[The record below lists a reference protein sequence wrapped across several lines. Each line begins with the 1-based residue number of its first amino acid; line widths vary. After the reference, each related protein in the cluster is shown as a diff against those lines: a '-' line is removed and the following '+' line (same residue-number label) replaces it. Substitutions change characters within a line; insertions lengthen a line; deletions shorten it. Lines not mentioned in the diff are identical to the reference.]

1 MKFLSKILTVILL
14 LSSTIFAD
22 EKLNYEI
29 LGNKRISDQT
39 ILSIIDFEKNK
50 NYKIDDLNNFQKK
63 LYNTNYFSKVSIK
76 INKNKINIVV
86 EENPIID
93 FFYINGVINNK
104 REEFF
109 YENLSLGQNKIFSEA
124 LLKKDIES
132 IKANYQDA
140 GFFDVSVDTSISKI
154 SGNAL
159 NVVINVQRKEK
170 YKINRIYFIG
180 NKKYKSSTLSDV
192 ISSSEKGWWKFLGSS
207 SLVNKNRIN
216 FDKNLLKRFYL
227 NNGFYD
233 VQITSSD
240 INFIGN
246 NQADITFSIN
256 SGEKYVFSK
265 YELLDEEKNLNEK
278 NIKDLKKIISKK
290 LQGTYSQK
298 KLDDINK
305 LLNEY
310 LRNKKI
316 EFVSFFNKVKKTS
329 DQRLDIEFRFVK
341 KPRKYVNLINISGN
355 TITEEKVIRRNL
367 LFSEGDSFLD
377 YKVSKSIDKIKS
389 LRIFKD
395 VKFKTQNSGNEKV
408 DLNISVEEQPTGSVS
423 AGIGVGSSG
432 STVSSTIV
440 EKNLFGKGIS
450 LDGNVSIGTEKVSG
464 NVGLSLPDF
473 MNTDNT
479 FNYNIFAITT
489 DFTNSGYESK
499 KIGNGLSTQYN
510 IYEDISLRTGFGI
523 DLDRINTNDT
533 ASDLY
538 KAREGD
544 YLTYKGFYSISNDK
558 RNSKFQPS
566 KGYSIGFGQGLA
578 LPGSD
583 ITYIQNN
590 LDAAVY
596 HSISNDY
603 ILSLKS
609 GLNTI
614 NSIGDEDIKLSDR
627 KFLRQSKLRGF
638 ESYGVGPKDGS
649 DHIGGNYAAYASL
662 SSTIPN
668 PIPDS
673 WNAKSFIFFDAGNVW
688 GVDYDESLDSNKIRS
703 SAGVSL
709 EWVSPLGP
717 LSITLAENISKADG
731 DLEEGFS
738 FQIGSSF

>member
-1 MKFLSKILTVILL
+1 MKFLSNILTVILL
-14 LSSTIFAD
+14 LSSTVFAD
-22 EKLNYEI
+22 EKSNYEI

-39 ILSIIDFEKNK
+39 ILSIIEFKKNK

-93 FFYINGVINNK
+93 FFYINGVVNNK

-124 LLKKDIES
+124 LLKKDIEN

-140 GFFDVSVDTSISKI
+140 GFFDVTVDTSISKI

-192 ISSSEKGWWKFLGSS
+192 VSSSEKGWWKFLGST

-240 INFIGN
+240 INFIGSN
-246 NQADITFSIN
+246 LADITFSIN
-256 SGEKYVFSK
+256 SGIKYYFSK
-265 YELLDEEKNLNEK
+265 HELFDEDKNLNED
-278 NIKDLKKIISKK
+278 NIKDLNKIIAKK
-290 LQGTYSQK
+290 LQGTFSQK
-298 KLDDINK
+298 KLDNINK

-316 EFVSFFNKVKKTS
+316 EFVTFFNKVNKTGDKK
-329 DQRLDIEFRFVK
+329 LDVEFRFVK
-341 KPRKYVNLINISGN
+341 KPRRYVNLINISGN

-367 LFSEGDSFLD
+367 LFSEGDSYLD
-377 YKVSKSIDKIKS
+377 YKVSKSIDKVKS
-389 LRIFKD
+389 LKIFKD
-395 VKFKTQNSGNEKV
+395 VKFKTENSGNEKV
-408 DLNISVEEQPTGSVS
+408 DFNIYVEEQPTGSVS

-432 STVSSTIV
+432 STISSTIV
-440 EKNLFGKGIS
+440 EKNLFGKGIM
-450 LDGNVSIGTEKVSG
+450 LDGNASFGTEKVSG

-473 MNTDNT
+473 MNTGNT
-479 FNYNIFAITT
+479 FNYNIFATNT
-489 DFTNSGYESK
+489 DFENSGYESK

-510 IYEDISLRTGFGI
+510 VYEDISLRTGFAI
-523 DLDRINTNDT
+523 DLDTIDTNDS
-533 ASDLY
+533 ASSLY
-538 KAREGD
+538 KSREGD

-566 KGYSIGFGQGLA
+566 KGYRVGFGQGLA

-583 ITYIQNN
+583 ITYIENN
-590 LDAAVY
+590 LDAAIY
-596 HSISNDY
+596 HSMSDNY
-603 ILSLKS
+603 IFSLKS
-609 GLNTI
+609 GLNAI

-638 ESYGVGPKDGS
+638 ESYGIGPKDGS
-649 DHIGGNYAAYASL
+649 DHIGGNYSVYASL

-673 WNAKSFIFFDAGNVW
+673 WNAKSFIFLDAGNVW
-688 GVDYDESLDSNKIRS
+688 GVDFDESLDSNKIRS
-703 SAGVSL
+703 SAGISL

-731 DLEEGFS
+731 DLEESFS

>member
-93 FFYINGVINNK
+93 FFYINGVVNNK

-109 YENLSLGQNKIFSEA
+109 YENLSLGQNKIFSES

-668 PIPDS
+668 PIPDG

-688 GVDYDESLDSNKIRS
+688 GVDFDESLDSNKIRS

>member
-1 MKFLSKILTVILL
+1 MKFSFKILTVILL

-39 ILSIIDFEKNK
+39 ILSIIEFEKNK

-76 INKNKINIVV
+76 IDKNKINIVV

-93 FFYINGVINNK
+93 FFYINGVVNNK

-227 NNGFYD
+227 NSGFYD

-316 EFVSFFNKVKKTS
+316 EFVTFFNKVKKTS
-329 DQRLDIEFRFVK
+329 NQRLDIEFRFVK

-395 VKFKTQNSGNEKV
+395 VKFKTENSGNEKV

-440 EKNLFGKGIS
+440 EKNLLGKGIT

-464 NVGLSLPDF
+464 NIGLSLPDF

-510 IYEDISLRTGFGI
+510 VYEDISLRTGFGI
-523 DLDRINTNDT
+523 DLDSINTNDT

-566 KGYSIGFGQGLA
+566 KGYRIGFGQGLA

-583 ITYIQNN
+583 ITYIENN

-688 GVDYDESLDSNKIRS
+688 GVDFDESLDSNKIRS

>member
-1 MKFLSKILTVILL
+1 MKFLSNILTVFLL
-14 LSSTIFAD
+14 LSSTVFAD
-22 EKLNYEI
+22 EKSNYEI

-39 ILSIIDFEKNK
+39 ILSIIEFKKNK

-76 INKNKINIVV
+76 INKNKISIVV

-93 FFYINGVINNK
+93 FFYINGVVNNK

-159 NVVINVQRKEK
+159 NVVINVERKEK

-192 ISSSEKGWWKFLGSS
+192 VSSSEKGWWKFLGSS

-256 SGEKYVFSK
+256 SGDKYVFSK
-265 YELLDEEKNLNEK
+265 YELLDKEKNLNEK

-290 LQGTYSQK
+290 LEGNYSQK

-316 EFVSFFNKVKKTS
+316 EFVTFFNNVKKTS
-329 DQRLDIEFRFVK
+329 NQRLDIEFRFVK
-341 KPRKYVNLINISGN
+341 KPRRYVNLINISGN

-440 EKNLFGKGIS
+440 EKNLFGKGIT

-510 IYEDISLRTGFGI
+510 VYEDISLRTGFGI
-523 DLDRINTNDT
+523 DLDKINTNDT

-566 KGYSIGFGQGLA
+566 KGYRIGFGQGLA

-583 ITYIQNN
+583 ITYIENN

-649 DHIGGNYAAYASL
+649 DHIGGNYSAYASL

-673 WNAKSFIFFDAGNVW
+673 WNAKSFIFFDAGNIW
-688 GVDYDESLDSNKIRS
+688 GVDFDDSLDSNKIRS

-731 DLEEGFS
+731 DLDEGFS

>member
-1 MKFLSKILTVILL
+1 MKFLSNILTVFLL
-14 LSSTIFAD
+14 LSSTVFAD
-22 EKLNYEI
+22 EKSNYEI

-39 ILSIIDFEKNK
+39 ILSIIEFKKNK

-76 INKNKINIVV
+76 INKNKISIVV

-93 FFYINGVINNK
+93 FFYINGVVNNK

-140 GFFDVSVDTSISKI
+140 GYFDVSVDTSISKI

-159 NVVINVQRKEK
+159 NVVINVERKEK

-192 ISSSEKGWWKFLGSS
+192 VSSSEKGWWKFLGSS

-256 SGEKYVFSK
+256 SGDKYVFSK
-265 YELLDEEKNLNEK
+265 YELLDKEKNLNEK

-290 LQGTYSQK
+290 LEGNYSQK

-316 EFVSFFNKVKKTS
+316 EFVTFFNNVKKTS
-329 DQRLDIEFRFVK
+329 NQRLDIEFRFVK
-341 KPRKYVNLINISGN
+341 KPRRYVNLINISGN

-440 EKNLFGKGIS
+440 EKNLFGKGIT

-510 IYEDISLRTGFGI
+510 VYEDISLRTGFGI
-523 DLDRINTNDT
+523 DLDKINTNDT

-566 KGYSIGFGQGLA
+566 KGYRIGFGQGLA

-583 ITYIQNN
+583 ITYIENN

-649 DHIGGNYAAYASL
+649 DHIGGNYSAYASL

-673 WNAKSFIFFDAGNVW
+673 WNAKSFIFFDAGNIW
-688 GVDYDESLDSNKIRS
+688 GVDFDDSLDSNKIRS

-731 DLEEGFS
+731 DLDEGFS

>member
-1 MKFLSKILTVILL
+1 MKFSFKILTVILL

-39 ILSIIDFEKNK
+39 ILSIIEFEKNK

-76 INKNKINIVV
+76 IDKNKINIVV

-93 FFYINGVINNK
+93 FFYINGVVNNK

-227 NNGFYD
+227 NSGFYD

-316 EFVSFFNKVKKTS
+316 EFVTFFNKVKKTS
-329 DQRLDIEFRFVK
+329 NQRLDIEFRFVK

-395 VKFKTQNSGNEKV
+395 VKFKTENSGNEKV

-440 EKNLFGKGIS
+440 EKNLLGKGIT

-464 NVGLSLPDF
+464 NIGLSLPDF

-510 IYEDISLRTGFGI
+510 VYEDISLRTGFGI
-523 DLDRINTNDT
+523 DLDTINTNDT

-566 KGYSIGFGQGLA
+566 KGYRIGFGQGLA

-583 ITYIQNN
+583 ITYIENN

-688 GVDYDESLDSNKIRS
+688 GVDFDESLDSNKIRS

>member
-1 MKFLSKILTVILL
+1 MKFLSNILTVFLL
-14 LSSTIFAD
+14 LSSTVFAD
-22 EKLNYEI
+22 EKSNYEI

-39 ILSIIDFEKNK
+39 ILSIIEFKKNK

-76 INKNKINIVV
+76 INKNKISIVV

-93 FFYINGVINNK
+93 FFYINGVVNNK

-124 LLKKDIES
+124 LLKKDIET

-159 NVVINVQRKEK
+159 NVVINVERKEK

-192 ISSSEKGWWKFLGSS
+192 VSSSEKGWWKFLGSS

-256 SGEKYVFSK
+256 SGDKYVFSK
-265 YELLDEEKNLNEK
+265 YELLDKEKNLNEK

-290 LQGTYSQK
+290 LEGNYSQK

-316 EFVSFFNKVKKTS
+316 EFVTFFNKVKKTS

-377 YKVSKSIDKIKS
+377 YKVSKSIDNIKS

-440 EKNLFGKGIS
+440 EKNLFGKGIT

-510 IYEDISLRTGFGI
+510 VYEDISLRTGFGI
-523 DLDRINTNDT
+523 DLDKINTNDT

-566 KGYSIGFGQGLA
+566 KGYRIGFGQGLA

-583 ITYIQNN
+583 ITYIENN

-649 DHIGGNYAAYASL
+649 DHIGGNYSAYASL

-673 WNAKSFIFFDAGNVW
+673 WNAKSFIFFDAGNIW
-688 GVDYDESLDSNKIRS
+688 GVDFDDSLDSNKIRS

-731 DLEEGFS
+731 DLDEGFS

>member
-1 MKFLSKILTVILL
+1 MKFLSNILTVFLL
-14 LSSTIFAD
+14 LSSTVFAD
-22 EKLNYEI
+22 EKSNYEI

-39 ILSIIDFEKNK
+39 ILSIIEFKKNK

-76 INKNKINIVV
+76 INKNKISIVV

-93 FFYINGVINNK
+93 FFYINGVVNNK

-124 LLKKDIES
+124 LLKKDIET

-159 NVVINVQRKEK
+159 NVVINVERKEK

-192 ISSSEKGWWKFLGSS
+192 VSSSEKGWWKFLGSS

-256 SGEKYVFSK
+256 SGDKYVFSK

-290 LQGTYSQK
+290 LEGNYSQK

-316 EFVSFFNKVKKTS
+316 EFVTFFNNVKKTS
-329 DQRLDIEFRFVK
+329 NQRLDIEFRFVK
-341 KPRKYVNLINISGN
+341 KPRRYVNLINISGN

-440 EKNLFGKGIS
+440 EKNLFGKGIT

-510 IYEDISLRTGFGI
+510 VYEDISLRTGFGI
-523 DLDRINTNDT
+523 DLDKINTNDT

-566 KGYSIGFGQGLA
+566 KGYRIGFGQGLA

-583 ITYIQNN
+583 ITYIENN

-649 DHIGGNYAAYASL
+649 DHIGGNYSAYASL

-673 WNAKSFIFFDAGNVW
+673 WNAKSFIFFDAGNIW
-688 GVDYDESLDSNKIRS
+688 GVDFDDSLDSNKIRS

-731 DLEEGFS
+731 DLDEGFS

>member
-1 MKFLSKILTVILL
+1 MKFLFKILTVILL
-14 LSSTIFAD
+14 LSSTVFAD
-22 EKLNYEI
+22 EKSNYEI

-39 ILSIIDFEKNK
+39 ILSIIEFKKNK

-93 FFYINGVINNK
+93 FFYINGVVNNK

-124 LLKKDIES
+124 LLKKDIEN

-140 GFFDVSVDTSISKI
+140 GFFDVTVDTSISKI

-192 ISSSEKGWWKFLGSS
+192 VSSSEKGWWKFLGST

-246 NQADITFSIN
+246 NLADITFSIN
-256 SGEKYVFSK
+256 SGIKYYFSK
-265 YELLDEEKNLNEK
+265 HELLDEDKNLNED
-278 NIKDLKKIISKK
+278 NIKDLNKIIVKK
-290 LQGTYSQK
+290 LQGTFSQK

-316 EFVSFFNKVKKTS
+316 EFVTFFNKVNKTS
-329 DQRLDIEFRFVK
+329 DKKLDVEFRFVK
-341 KPRKYVNLINISGN
+341 KSRRYVNLINISGN

-367 LFSEGDSFLD
+367 LFSEGDSYLD
-377 YKVSKSIDKIKS
+377 YKVSKSIDKVKS
-389 LRIFKD
+389 LKIFKD
-395 VKFKTQNSGNEKV
+395 VKFQTENSGNEKV
-408 DLNISVEEQPTGSVS
+408 DLNIYVEEQPTGSVS

-432 STVSSTIV
+432 STISSTIV
-440 EKNLFGKGIS
+440 EKNLFGKGIM
-450 LDGNVSIGTEKVSG
+450 LDGNASFGTEKVSG

-473 MNTDNT
+473 MNTGNT
-479 FNYNIFAITT
+479 FNYNIFAINT
-489 DFTNSGYESK
+489 DFENSGYESK
-499 KIGNGLSTQYN
+499 KIGNGFSTQYN
-510 IYEDISLRTGFGI
+510 VYEDISLRTGFGI
-523 DLDRINTNDT
+523 DLDAINTNDS
-533 ASDLY
+533 ASSLY
-538 KAREGD
+538 KSREGD

-566 KGYSIGFGQGLA
+566 KGYRVGFGQGLA

-583 ITYIQNN
+583 ITYIENN
-590 LDAAVY
+590 LDAAIY
-596 HSISNDY
+596 HSMSDNY
-603 ILSLKS
+603 IFSLKS

-638 ESYGVGPKDGS
+638 ESYGIGPRDGS
-649 DHIGGNYAAYASL
+649 DHIGGNYSVYASL

-673 WNAKSFIFFDAGNVW
+673 WNAKSFIFLDAGNVW
-688 GVDYDESLDSNKIRS
+688 GVDFNESIDSNKIRS

-731 DLEEGFS
+731 DLEESFS

>member
-1 MKFLSKILTVILL
+1 MKFLSNILTVFLL
-14 LSSTIFAD
+14 LSSTVFAD
-22 EKLNYEI
+22 EKSNYEI

-39 ILSIIDFEKNK
+39 ILSIIEFKKNK

-76 INKNKINIVV
+76 INKNKISIVV

-93 FFYINGVINNK
+93 FFYINGVVNNK

-140 GFFDVSVDTSISKI
+140 GYFDVSVDTSISKI

-180 NKKYKSSTLSDV
+180 NKKYKSSVLSDV
-192 ISSSEKGWWKFLGSS
+192 VSSSEKGWWKFLGSS

-256 SGEKYVFSK
+256 SGDKYVFSK
-265 YELLDEEKNLNEK
+265 YELLDKEKNLNEK

-290 LQGTYSQK
+290 LEGNYSQK

-316 EFVSFFNKVKKTS
+316 EFVTFFNNVKKTS
-329 DQRLDIEFRFVK
+329 NQRLDIEFRFVK
-341 KPRKYVNLINISGN
+341 KPRRYVNLINISGN

-440 EKNLFGKGIS
+440 EKNLFGKGIT

-510 IYEDISLRTGFGI
+510 VYEDISLRTGFGI
-523 DLDRINTNDT
+523 DLDKINTNDT

-566 KGYSIGFGQGLA
+566 KGYRLGFGQGLA

-583 ITYIQNN
+583 ITYIENN

-649 DHIGGNYAAYASL
+649 DHIGGNYSAYASL

-673 WNAKSFIFFDAGNVW
+673 WNAKSFIFFDAGNIW
-688 GVDYDESLDSNKIRS
+688 GVDFDDSLDSNKIRS

-731 DLEEGFS
+731 DLDEGFS